1 MIPKYSDDGEQL
13 INCEMMDNKKHKN
26 KKNQHLRSL
35 ICMLEKCLA
44 TKLELIDFC
53 AGRTNNLAAMI
64 IHNRA
69 HNLSIFQLNS

>member
-44 TKLELIDFC
+44 TKL
-53 AGRTNNLAAMI
+53 
-64 IHNRA
+64 
-69 HNLSIFQLNS
+69 